1 MGVATLDYIR
11 KLYVDE
17 APLKDLPPIEPEPVA
32 LCTPVYNAI
41 QFLDTYLAHVLMYDW
56 PRDLFSMNFA
66 VSGDDGTYQAL
77 KEFAATYG
85 DDYRRIKVKR
95 VKQVLGGEM
104 PHVRN
109 VVQARNLMIGW
120 SKPDMVFFNDADN
133 FNPPVSIKRLYNGL
147 RLGASGAAGIY
158 TFRQFDD
165 DGKERIGFTSFFLHD
180 QVMRHFSMP
189 GRTGE
194 FPLEMFGRRL
204 WMDAVSCGCFL
215 VKREL
220 LDEQRFFFP
229 TGTTMTDDTAFCLKA
244 RERGHRFIGD
254 FGLMVH
260 HWGYNVA
267 HQEVMK
273 IAVELDPVMEARRTL
288 NREKGVY
295 VHPKVDGN
303 ISAAVRKLIDIDKI
317 KQIVDTHK

>member
-1 MGVATLDYIR
+1 
-11 KLYVDE
+11 
-17 APLKDLPPIEPEPVA
+17 
-32 LCTPVYNAI
+32 
-41 QFLDTYLAHVLMYDW
+41 
-56 PRDLFSMNFA
+56 
-66 VSGDDGTYQAL
+66 
-77 KEFAATYG
+77 
-85 DDYRRIKVKR
+85 
-95 VKQVLGGEM
+95 
-104 PHVRN
+104 
-109 VVQARNLMIGW
+109 
-120 SKPDMVFFNDADN
+120 
-133 FNPPVSIKRLYNGL
+133 
-147 RLGASGAAGIY
+147 
-158 TFRQFDD
+158 
-165 DGKERIGFTSFFLHD
+165 
-180 QVMRHFSMP
+180 
-189 GRTGE
+189 
-194 FPLEMFGRRL
+194 
-204 WMDAVSCGCFL
+204 
-215 VKREL
+215 L